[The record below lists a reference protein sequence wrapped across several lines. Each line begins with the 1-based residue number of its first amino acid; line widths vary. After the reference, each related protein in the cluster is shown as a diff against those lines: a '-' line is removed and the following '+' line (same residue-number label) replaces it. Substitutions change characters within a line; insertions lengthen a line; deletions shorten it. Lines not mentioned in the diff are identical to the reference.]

1 MCNLTLLR
9 KCNMYY
15 MAKEDAIK
23 VKDREVT
30 EQKIIEAVGRV
41 ICRDGYERV
50 DINAVAKE
58 AGVSRM
64 LIYRYFGDLDG
75 LLSEFARQKDYWLK
89 LNASFKEQ
97 LDCTDFDHLQSFS
110 TELFIGQLRDLRA
123 NRELQEL
130 IRWSLAE
137 KRPFIQEIDAQREK
151 VGIEI
156 IQSVISKLPSTDLD
170 IKALIGLLISGLYYI
185 VLRSSTTDVFNGID
199 LSSENGWGEI
209 ETGITQ
215 FFDLLFKSEN
225 FNDR

>member
-1 MCNLTLLR
+1 
-9 KCNMYY
+9 

>member
-1 MCNLTLLR
+1 
-9 KCNMYY
+9 

-41 ICRDGYERV
+41 ICRGGYERV

-89 LNASFKEQ
+89 LNVSFKEQ
-97 LDCTDFDHLQSFS
+97 LDRTDFDHLQSFS